1 MKRRDQRADAPC
13 GHGDLGQASQRG
25 GLSQTHKRDE
35 RLFQEIHLADQNVG
49 GFCITRNLL
58 HEFIFQLWE
67 RRGSVAVRTLVTCT
81 LLIFSKNSK
90 QSQSQTALRLNVVVL
105 VFFFVFFGNLPST
118 LPRKH
123 VLVEWW
129 WVLRLKDPHNLLMQ
143 LSESIQKTRS
153 FTLPC

>member
-67 RRGSVAVRTLVTCT
+67 RRASVAVKRSIALVTCT

-90 QSQSQTALRLNVVVL
+90 QSQSQAALRLNVVVL
-105 VFFFVFFGNLPST
+105 F
-118 LPRKH
+118 
-123 VLVEWW
+123 
-129 WVLRLKDPHNLLMQ
+129 
-143 LSESIQKTRS
+143 
-153 FTLPC
+153 

>member
-67 RRGSVAVRTLVTCT
+67 RRASVAVKRSIALVTCT
-81 LLIFSKNSK
+81 LLIFFQEFQTVSKS
-90 QSQSQTALRLNVVVL
+90 SSFAIERCFFVL
-105 VFFFVFFGNLPST
+105 VFYIS
-118 LPRKH
+118 RKH
-123 VLVEWW
+123 VVVEWW

-153 FTLPC
+153 FTLTC